1 MYFFEWLMYDGRA
14 TTNYEELTK
23 EADRQ
28 IESEEKLPPI
38 RTTQK
43 ISGRITDNLSLY
55 AHNKTYIDARTPN
68 DEKRGLIT
76 LIAGSIGVAFLIM
89 LAGSSYYI
97 GADYLSLF
105 KGTDD
110 QLDTSDYLFMWII
123 PAIPLV
129 SLYYYFKYVFPYLRL
144 EAFTARRLIVRFN
157 RITRKVYLLRPKHLG
172 GIVAL
177 DWDAAE
183 VCIDPNMS
191 ELEGTGGFVMLGWDK
206 ETRSVRDADGNLK
219 DDFEVTLVGRPTR
232 NASELLAFWEY
243 IRRYMEEG
251 PEAAPK
257 PTKLIGKFPWP
268 WRSFMAVWRLDSRFI
283 KTPALWVFV
292 LVYSLLLPLI
302 VIHAFGHW
310 ISLLLCYEPKFPRS
324 IEEAGV
330 EVKAEKE
337 IH

>member
-1 MYFFEWLMYDGRA
+1 ML
-14 TTNYEELTK
+14 
-23 EADRQ
+23 
-28 IESEEKLPPI
+28 I
-38 RTTQK
+38 
-43 ISGRITDNLSLY
+43 LSLY
-55 AHNKTYIDARTPN
+55 YI
-68 DEKRGLIT
+68 G
-76 LIAGSIGVAFLIM
+76 G
-89 LAGSSYYI
+89 YYI
-97 GADYLSLF
+97 SSLSETDEQLNSLDYA
-105 KGTDD
+105 
-110 QLDTSDYLFMWII
+110 FMWVI
-123 PAIPLV
+123 PAIPATTLYFYIKHV
-129 SLYYYFKYVFPYLRL
+129 SPYLRL
-144 EAFTARRLIVRFN
+144 ELFTARRLIVRFN

-257 PTKLIGKFPWP
+257 PAKLIGKCPWP

-292 LVYSLLLPLI
+292 IVYSLLLPLI
-302 VIHAFGHW
+302 VVHACGHW
-310 ISLLLCYEPKFPRS
+310 VSLLLCYEPKFPRA
-324 IEEAGV
+324 IEEAGL
-330 EVKAEKE
+330 E
-337 IH
+337 

>member
-1 MYFFEWLMYDGRA
+1 MYFFEWLMHDGRA

-23 EADRQ
+23 EAGRQ
-28 IESEEKLPPI
+28 IEEGVNISPI
-38 RTTQK
+38 RVTQHV
-43 ISGRITDNLSLY
+43 SNLTSDNFSLY
-55 AHNKTYIDARTPN
+55 TYSNTHVDVRTPN

-76 LIAGSIGVAFLIM
+76 LIPGVGGALLLCM
-89 LAGSSYYI
+89 LMSSLYYI
-97 GADYLSLF
+97 GGYYISALSEADEQLNSL
-105 KGTDD
+105 
-110 QLDTSDYLFMWII
+110 DYAFMWVI
-123 PAIPLV
+123 PAIPAIT
-129 SLYYYFKYVFPYLRL
+129 LYFYIKHVAPYLRL
-144 EAFTARRLIVRFN
+144 ELFTARRLIVRFN

-219 DDFEVTLVGRPTR
+219 DDCEVTLVGKPTR

-257 PTKLIGKFPWP
+257 PAKLIGKFPWP

-310 ISLLLCYEPKFPRS
+310 ISLLLCYEPKFPKS
-324 IEEAGV
+324 IEKAGI
-330 EVKAEKE
+330 E
-337 IH
+337 

>member
-1 MYFFEWLMYDGRA
+1 MYIFEWVLFDGRKKVNHN
-14 TTNYEELTK
+14 TLTK
-23 EADRQ
+23 DTSNQ
-28 IESEEKLPPI
+28 KTNPKTLLPI
-38 RTTQK
+38 RVTQRVSST
-43 ISGRITDNLSLY
+43 ISDNLSFY
-55 AHNKTYIDARTPN
+55 SYTPTYIDARTPN

-76 LIAGSIGVAFLIM
+76 LIPGVGGALPLCM
-89 LAGSSYYI
+89 LMSSLYYI
-97 GADYLSLF
+97 GGYYISAFSETDEQLNSLDYA
-105 KGTDD
+105 
-110 QLDTSDYLFMWII
+110 FMWVI
-123 PAIPLV
+123 PAIPATT
-129 SLYYYFKYVFPYLRL
+129 LYFYIKHVAPYLRL
-144 EAFTARRLIVRFN
+144 ELFTARRLIVRFN

-243 IRRYMEEG
+243 IRRYMDEG

-268 WRSFMAVWRLDSRFI
+268 WRSFMAVWRLDSRLI

-310 ISLLLCYEPKFPRS
+310 VSLLLCYEPKFPKS
-324 IEEAGV
+324 IEKAGI
-330 EVKAEKE
+330 E
-337 IH
+337 